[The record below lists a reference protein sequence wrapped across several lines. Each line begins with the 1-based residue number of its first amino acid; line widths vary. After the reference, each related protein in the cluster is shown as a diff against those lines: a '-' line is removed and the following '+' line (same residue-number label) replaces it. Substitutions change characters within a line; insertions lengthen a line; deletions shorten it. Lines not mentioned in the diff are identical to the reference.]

1 MRNSLDFSSWR
12 GLLTTLLGLVVV
24 SLVAVGIRLLVM
36 HSVQQRRERA
46 NRQINERL
54 KTLIAA
60 YKVLGG
66 SFTGDLS
73 VDPSHLR
80 ELRLREGAEAAAL
93 AASDRRR
100 RIRDAVEAALSDVV
114 LLGTEEQ
121 VRLAARAANDM
132 VEGRPVE
139 TAELVVSLRV
149 FIRDVLDLDP
159 IPAHLGIPKQGP
171 VRSKG
176 TAAREGGGAKG
187 GGGGGGGVPAVAEWA
202 PAWACTA
209 MPRTTRPRTRR
220 GSSDAAGAPRVEQRQ
235 RNARGGRTA
244 PHRGGAAQ
252 GALQACASARRV
264 VSPHGRAARHLLL
277 GRERAR
283 HIRVF
288 FAFEHGLRNVER
300 GQRFV
305 GDRCGHGGGCSG
317 HGAGL
322 SLCGRCGSD

>member
-1 MRNSLDFSSWR
+1 MRNSLDFSSWQ

-187 GGGGGGGVPAVAEWA
+187 GGGGGGG
-202 PAWACTA
+202 
-209 MPRTTRPRTRR
+209 
-220 GSSDAAGAPRVEQRQ
+220 
-235 RNARGGRTA
+235 
-244 PHRGGAAQ
+244 GGAA
-252 GALQACASARRV
+252 A
-264 VSPHGRAARHLLL
+264 
-277 GRERAR
+277 
-283 HIRVF
+283 
-288 FAFEHGLRNVER
+288 
-300 GQRFV
+300 
-305 GDRCGHGGGCSG
+305 GGM
-317 HGAGL
+317 GAGMGL
-322 SLCGRCGSD
+322 HADAAHDPAAH